1 MRAVSLLVVV
11 LLLAGCGGRW
21 VQTGKSDLD
30 AQRDEFDC
38 ENVIVTKHGGWQ
50 RVEPFTA
57 GMEMAK
63 CMQYKG
69 YHRQKD

>member
-1 MRAVSLLVVV
+1 MQ
-11 LLLAGCGGRW
+11 AGK
-21 VQTGKSDLD
+21 TDFD

-57 GMEMAK
+57 GMEKALDDVEA
-63 CMQYKG
+63 G
-69 YHRQKD
+69 AASRVEVLDPKDPRE